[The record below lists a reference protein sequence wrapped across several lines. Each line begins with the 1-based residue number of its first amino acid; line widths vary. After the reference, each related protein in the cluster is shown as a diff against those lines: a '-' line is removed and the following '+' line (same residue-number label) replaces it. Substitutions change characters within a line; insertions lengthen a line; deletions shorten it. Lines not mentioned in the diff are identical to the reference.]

1 MRVGRGS
8 QPEAHARAAV
18 LALPPAQRPSR
29 RAALCHAA
37 ALDSSVDSKN
47 DEPISVVKKYVN
59 EYQIQIIVV
68 GYPIGLN
75 NSENRMT
82 NLVDQFI
89 NELDTLNLE
98 VHKIDERLSSKL
110 FENNK
115 SDRIDDL
122 SALEILESYLSQNE

>member
-1 MRVGRGS
+1 MNNILSIDFGERYLGI
-8 QPEAHARAAV
+8 AV
-18 LALPPAQRPSR
+18 RTEKTRIPIAINV
-29 RAALCHAA
+29 
-37 ALDSSVDSKN
+37 VDSKN
-47 DEPISVVKKYVN
+47 DKPISVVKKYVN

-110 FENNK
+110 FDNNK

>member
-1 MRVGRGS
+1 MNNILSIDFGERYLGI
-8 QPEAHARAAV
+8 AV
-18 LALPPAQRPSR
+18 RTEKTIIPIAIN
-29 RAALCHAA
+29 
-37 ALDSSVDSKN
+37 VIDSKN
-47 DEPISVVKKYVN
+47 VDPISAVKKYVN
-59 EYQIQIIVV
+59 EYQIQLIVV

-75 NSENRMT
+75 NSKNRMT

-122 SALEILESYLSQNE
+122 SALEILESYLSQSE

>member
-1 MRVGRGS
+1 MNNILSIDFGERYLGI
-8 QPEAHARAAV
+8 AV
-18 LALPPAQRPSR
+18 RTEKTRIPIPINV
-29 RAALCHAA
+29 
-37 ALDSSVDSKN
+37 VDSKN
-47 DEPISVVKKYVN
+47 DKPISVVKKYVN

-98 VHKIDERLSSKL
+98 VHKIDER
-110 FENNK
+110 
-115 SDRIDDL
+115 
-122 SALEILESYLSQNE
+122 

>member
-1 MRVGRGS
+1 LNNILAIDFGERYLGI
-8 QPEAHARAAV
+8 AV
-18 LALPPAQRPSR
+18 RTVKTTIPIPLTV
-29 RAALCHAA
+29 
-37 ALDSSVDSKN
+37 VDAKI
-47 DEPISVVKKYVN
+47 DEHLSFVKKYVK
-59 EYQIQIIVV
+59 EYQIQSIVI

-82 NLVDQFI
+82 DLVNEFI

-98 VHKIDERLSSKL
+98 VHTIDERLSSKL
-110 FENNK
+110 FNNNK

>member
-1 MRVGRGS
+1 LNNILSIDFGERYLGI
-8 QPEAHARAAV
+8 AV
-18 LALPPAQRPSR
+18 RTEKTRIPIAINV
-29 RAALCHAA
+29 
-37 ALDSSVDSKN
+37 VDSKN
-47 DEPISVVKKYVN
+47 DKPISVVKKYVN

-75 NSENRMT
+75 NSQNRMT

-110 FENNK
+110 FDNNK

-122 SALEILESYLSQNE
+122 SALEILESYLSQYE

>member
-1 MRVGRGS
+1 MNNILSIDFGERYLGI
-8 QPEAHARAAV
+8 AV
-18 LALPPAQRPSR
+18 RTEKTRIPIPINV
-29 RAALCHAA
+29 
-37 ALDSSVDSKN
+37 VDSKN
-47 DEPISVVKKYVN
+47 VKPISVVKKYVN

-122 SALEILESYLSQNE
+122 SALEILESYLSQSE

>member
-1 MRVGRGS
+1 MNNILSIDFGERYLGL
-8 QPEAHARAAV
+8 AV
-18 LALPPAQRPSR
+18 RTEKTKIPIPLIV
-29 RAALCHAA
+29 
-37 ALDSSVDSKN
+37 VDTKIDESLHVLKKCVN
-47 DEPISVVKKYVN
+47 D
-59 EYQIQIIVV
+59 YQIQLIVI

-110 FENNK
+110 FNNYK
-115 SDRIDDL
+115 SERIDDL
-122 SALEILESYLSQNE
+122 SALEILESYLSQSE

>member
-1 MRVGRGS
+1 LNNILSIDFGERYLGI
-8 QPEAHARAAV
+8 AV
-18 LALPPAQRPSR
+18 RTEKTRIPIAINV
-29 RAALCHAA
+29 
-37 ALDSSVDSKN
+37 VDSKN
-47 DEPISVVKKYVN
+47 DKPISVVKKYVN

-75 NSENRMT
+75 NSQNRMT

-110 FENNK
+110 FDNNK

>member
-1 MRVGRGS
+1 LNNILSIDFGERYLGI
-8 QPEAHARAAV
+8 AV
-18 LALPPAQRPSR
+18 RTEKTRIPIPINV
-29 RAALCHAA
+29 
-37 ALDSSVDSKN
+37 VDSKN
-47 DEPISVVKKYVN
+47 YKPISVVKKYVN

>member
-1 MRVGRGS
+1 LNNILSIDFGERYLGI
-8 QPEAHARAAV
+8 AV
-18 LALPPAQRPSR
+18 RTEKTRIPIAINV
-29 RAALCHAA
+29 
-37 ALDSSVDSKN
+37 VDSKN
-47 DEPISVVKKYVN
+47 DKPISVVKKYVN

-98 VHKIDERLSSKL
+98 VHKRDERLSSKL

>member
-1 MRVGRGS
+1 MNNILSIDFGERYFGI
-8 QPEAHARAAV
+8 AV
-18 LALPPAQRPSR
+18 RTEKTRIPIPLNVVDTKKDDPL
-29 RAALCHAA
+29 
-37 ALDSSVDSKN
+37 SVLKD
-47 DEPISVVKKYVN
+47 YAN
-59 EYQIQIIVV
+59 EYKIQLIVI

-82 NLVDQFI
+82 NLVDEFI

-110 FENNK
+110 FNNNK
-115 SDRIDDL
+115 SGRIDDL